1 MFAIKCQGAV
11 EVVVPNVPLT
21 SEHAEELRETVR
33 HCISDGLPMVVISF
47 HDVPL
52 IDSAGLESLL
62 DIRDAVHTRGG
73 SIKLSALSPLTQ
85 DILRV
90 SGVGEHFEIYSDDKT
105 AVRSF
110 VQ

>member
-1 MFAIKCQGAV
+1 MFAIKSQGAV
-11 EVVVPNVPLT
+11 EVIVPNVPLKN
-21 SEHAEELRETVR
+21 EYVPELLETVQ
-33 HCISDGLPMVVISF
+33 HCLPDGLPMLVLNL

-52 IDSAGLESLL
+52 LDSAGLESLL
-62 DIRDAVHTRGG
+62 DVRDLVQQRGG
-73 SIKLSALSPLTQ
+73 AVKLAALTPLAQ

-90 SGVGEHFEIYSDDKT
+90 SGVARQFEIFADEKA